1 MMTPFRFAL
10 HMIEPSGASCPI
22 EVRDVA
28 SMLNRRNQL
37 RIVEELTT
45 KAAMDGDEP
54 ATLVDGAR

>member
-1 MMTPFRFAL
+1 MS
-10 HMIEPSGASCPI
+10 HVQSKS
-22 EVRDVA
+22 VDVV

-37 RIVEELTT
+37 RIVVELTT